1 MVVGICTIEFRIHQ
15 SNSLKAKRQV
25 IKSIIGKV
33 RGRFN
38 VSIAEVG
45 DHALWQRAQVGICVV
60 GNERAFINSVLDK
73 IINYIEV
80 LNRAEMI
87 DHTIVIENYS

>member
-1 MVVGICTIEFRIHQ
+1 MF
-15 SNSLKAKRQV
+15 LLPKLV
-25 IKSIIGKV
+25 IMRS
-33 RGRFN
+33 GREPRL
-38 VSIAEVG
+38 A
-45 DHALWQRAQVGICVV
+45 ICVV

-87 DHTIVIENYS
+87 DHNDSDRELFIAR